1 MLFLLFLHW
10 RLVTAQD
17 TTDIVMEEVEEV
29 QLTLLVVVMVEL
41 LITTVVEGI
50 LVEKLI
56 RHKGIT
62 RCITMAD
69 ITLDLD
75 QGVGIP
81 EIILD
86 FNITT
91 ESSL

>member
-1 MLFLLFLHW
+1 MLFLKFLHW
-10 RLVTAQD
+10 RLVTAPD

-41 LITTVVEGI
+41 LITIVVEGI

-62 RCITMAD
+62 RFITMAD
-69 ITLDLD
+69 IILDLD

-86 FNITT
+86 FNMTT
-91 ESSL
+91 KSSL

>member
-1 MLFLLFLHW
+1 M
-10 RLVTAQD
+10 APD

-29 QLTLLVVVMVEL
+29 QLILLGVVMVEL
-41 LITTVVEGI
+41 LITIVVEGI
-50 LVEKLI
+50 LVERRI

-69 ITLDLD
+69 IILDLV